1 MATLATTKMSAKGQ
15 VVIPENVRRRLG
27 LQPGAQFVVIGNKDV
42 VILKVIAPPSMGEFN
57 QIIAEAR
64 KAARR
69 AKLKRTDIA
78 RAVGSTRGRQ

>member
-42 VILKVIAPPSMGEFN
+42 VILKVIAPPSMAEFD

-69 AKLKRTDIA
+69 AKLKRADIA
-78 RAVGSTRGRQ
+78 RAVASTRGRQ